1 MGPSSGRVSHSRQL
15 PSKAR
20 LYSNACHS
28 RKDCDATIHLSGTL
42 GRSVTYFVRMTQL
55 TQSVRLEFDDD
66 VALIRIDNPPV
77 NALSQHVR
85 QGLLDGVTQ
94 AESSDAKSIVVIC
107 DGRTFIAGAD
117 ITEFSGPPQPPD
129 LQSVQDA
136 MENCSK
142 PIIAAVHG
150 TALGGGLEV
159 ALCAHYRVGVAG
171 SKYGLPEVKLGLL
184 PGAGGTQRLPRI
196 TGAAKALEMMTSG
209 EPIDAQEALQCGL
222 IDELVEDLE
231 SGAVAFARRAVTEQ
245 MPLLR
250 IRDRNDKVANT
261 PASLFHDFRASIAR
275 RTRGFLA
282 PEYNIRCIEA
292 AVELDFEAGL
302 KREQE
307 LFRDLMKGTQSKA
320 QQYYFFA
327 ERAALKIPGL
337 PKDTPTV
344 EVSRCGVLGAGTMG
358 GGIAMNFANSGIPV
372 TIVERDDEALQR
384 GLGVVRSNYERTAAR
399 GGISSDD
406 VETRMGLISGST
418 DMGDF
423 AECDLIIE
431 AVFENMALKKEIFE
445 QLDGIC
451 KDGAVLAS
459 NTSALDINEIASA
472 TSRPDA
478 VIGMHFFSPA
488 NVMKMLEV
496 VRGDATSD
504 TAIATAMGMG
514 RSIGKTP
521 VLCGVCHGFVGNR
534 MLFMRGIEA
543 EKMILEGAPPSRID
557 QILFDFGF
565 PMGPFAMS
573 DLAGLDIGWDA
584 ATSSG
589 STVRELLCES
599 GRRGQKNGS
608 GYYNYDPQTRAAT
621 PDREVEEMIQAFAE
635 RQGIVRREITDQ
647 EILERCLYPMINE
660 GAKILDEGIAIRGS
674 DVDVVW
680 INGYGWPM
688 YTGGPMFWADTIGL
702 QEVAERIQHYAST
715 LGGDHWK
722 ISSLIQNQ
730 VSDGGSLSTY
740 AN

>member
-1 MGPSSGRVSHSRQL
+1 MRRGRIDSAARTHS
-15 PSKAR
+15 
-20 LYSNACHS
+20 N
-28 RKDCDATIHLSGTL
+28 GTL
-42 GRSVTYFVRMTQL
+42 GRRVTYLVHMTQL

-77 NALSQHVR
+77 NALSHHVR
-85 QGLLDGVTQ
+85 QGLLDGMTQ
-94 AESSDAKSIVVIC
+94 AEESAATSIVVIC

-117 ITEFSGPPQPPD
+117 ITEFSGPPQPPS
-129 LQSVQDA
+129 LQSAQDA

-142 PIIAAVHG
+142 PVVAAVHG

-159 ALCAHYRVGVAG
+159 ALCAHYRVGI
-171 SKYGLPEVKLGLL
+171 SSSQYGLPEVKLGLL

-196 TGAAKALEMMTSG
+196 TGASRALEMMTSG
-209 EPIDAQEALQCGL
+209 DPISADEALACGL
-222 IDELVEDLE
+222 IDEIVDDLE
-231 SGAVAFARRAVTEQ
+231 SGAIAFARRAVLDDL
-245 MPLLR
+245 PLLR
-250 IRDRNDKVANT
+250 IRDRSDKLEDT
-261 PASLFHDFRASIAR
+261 PESLFSDFRTSIAK

-282 PEYNIRCIEA
+282 PEYNIRCVEA
-292 AVELDFEAGL
+292 AVELDFDAGL
-302 KREQE
+302 EREQE

-337 PKDTPTV
+337 AKDTPTV
-344 EVSRCGVLGAGTMG
+344 DVTHCGVLGAGTMG
-358 GGIAMNFANSGIPV
+358 GGIAMNFANTGIAV
-372 TIVERDDEALQR
+372 TIIEKDEEALER
-384 GLGVVRSNYERTAAR
+384 GLAVVRSNYERTAAR
-399 GGISSDD
+399 GGITSDD

-418 DMGDF
+418 DLGDF
-423 AECDLIIE
+423 ANCDLVIE
-431 AVFENMALKKEIFE
+431 AVFEDMSLKKTVFE

-451 KDGAVLAS
+451 KPGAVLAS
-459 NTSALDINEIASA
+459 NTSALDVNEIAAA
-472 TSRPDA
+472 TGRPES

-504 TAIATAMGMG
+504 TAIATAMGIG

-543 EKMILEGAPPSRID
+543 EKMILEGAAPAQVD
-557 QILFDFGF
+557 QVLFDFGF

-573 DLAGLDIGWDA
+573 DLAGLDIGWNE

-599 GRRGQKNGS
+599 GRRGQKNGR
-608 GYYNYDPQTRAAT
+608 GYYTYDPNTRAAT
-621 PDREVEEMIQAFAE
+621 PDPEVEEMILAFGE
-635 RQGIVRREITDQ
+635 RQGIARREVSDQ
-647 EILERCLYPMINE
+647 EILERCLYPMVNE
-660 GAKILDEGIAIRGS
+660 GAKILAEGIAIRGS

-688 YTGGPMFWADTIGL
+688 YTGGPMFWADNIGL
-702 QEVAERIQHYAST
+702 PEVSERIRHYSST
-715 LGGDHWK
+715 VGGDHWE
-722 ISSLIQNQ
+722 ISPLIETLA
-730 VSDGGSLSTY
+730 SDGGTLSGFS
-740 AN
+740 N